1 MYGMMLDRVTLL
13 VVLNPAKQDSLM
25 MPIIVVH
32 VRQNLNG
39 LLRTAD
45 APENAMKLL
54 MLFLMKAKML
64 IFASVSKDTSGT
76 HLLAVFRAV
85 APLILVTL

>member
-64 IFASVSKDTSGT
+64 IFASVSKDTNGT
-76 HLLAVFRAV
+76 RLLAVFRAV
-85 APLILVTL
+85 VPLILAAL

>member
-1 MYGMMLDRVTLL
+1 MGHVILL
-13 VVLNPAKQDSLM
+13 VVLNLEKQDSLM
-25 MPIIVVH
+25 MPIIIVY
-32 VRQNLNG
+32 VRQHSNG

-64 IFASVSKDTSGT
+64 IFASVSKDTNGT

-85 APLILVTL
+85 VPLILVTL